1 MFMDYLAGQQDGSLA
16 LTVYIQPRASR
27 TRISGL
33 HGDALKLCITAPP
46 VEGRANRAVVEY
58 IANLFKIPKKSVTIT
73 SGLQSRTKRLTIN
86 NISLAAARDL
96 LDRVLMHRN

>member
-1 MFMDYLAGQQDGSLA
+1 MDFLAGQQDGSLV

-33 HGDALKLCITAPP
+33 HGETLKLCITAPP

-58 IANLFKIPKKSVTIT
+58 ISSLFKVPKKSVVIT
-73 SGLQSRTKRLTIN
+73 SGQHSRTKRLTIT
-86 NISLAAARDL
+86 NISLATARDL
-96 LDRVLMHRN
+96 LNRVLVDQ